1 MRKSIFA
8 LVAGLAFTT
17 SALANI
23 EQDHQ
28 ASVIEYTDMSHIK
41 VEVEMGAQSLELM
54 KARET
59 FLLLQKPKENV
70 QLNFLSPR
78 KKDHNKYKYT
88 DFS

>member
-8 LVAGLAFTT
+8 LAAGLAFAP

-28 ASVIEYTDMSHIK
+28 ALVTQYTDMSHIE
-41 VEVEMGAQSLELM
+41 VEVGAQSLELM

-78 KKDHNKYKYT
+78 EKDHNKYKYT

>member
-8 LVAGLAFTT
+8 LAAGLAFAT

-28 ASVIEYTDMSHIK
+28 ASVTQYTDMSHIE
-41 VEVEMGAQSLELM
+41 VEVGAQSLELM